1 MIARMAGVD
10 WVDEVRE
17 RVVPVAAGGHAAGSD
32 GVALDGVALA
42 VVVTVAAALVFVPG
56 LWRLARVAVTLVHEL
71 GHAMV
76 GLAVGRRFTGFV
88 VRGDMSGHAV
98 TSGRPRGPG
107 LVATTWAGYPA
118 PALVGAGMVWT
129 AGRGWSA
136 PVITV
141 GLVIVLVAV
150 IRIRSA
156 FTGIVMLAAVAGL
169 ASLWWWRT
177 DQVQQQVLIGAG
189 LVLIVGA
196 WRHVLAV
203 MRTGSR
209 GDDPAVLAQ
218 LTAVPR
224 VIWNLSFLVVAA
236 GSSWLVV
243 RQVVAA

>member
-1 MIARMAGVD
+1 MIARMVGMD

-17 RVVPVAAGGHAAGSD
+17 RVVPVATGHAGSLD
-32 GVALDGVALA
+32 GVGLDGVALA
-42 VVVTVAAALVFVPG
+42 VAVTVAAALVFVPG

-98 TSGRPRGPG
+98 TAGRARGPG

-129 AGRGWSA
+129 ALRGWSA
-136 PVITV
+136 PVVTAA
-141 GLVIVLVAV
+141 LVVVLIAV

-156 FTGIVMLAAVAGL
+156 FTAMVMATALAGL
-169 ASLWWWRT
+169 GALWWWRA

-224 VIWNLSFLVVAA
+224 LVWNLSFLTVAA
-236 GSSWLVV
+236 GSTWLVV
-243 RQVVAA
+243 RQLVAA